1 MLYEKELKNLLSRL
15 NNGEE
20 IIFGS
25 ESHKIMS
32 YFSKKAIELTMK
44 INTQYMENSEIIK
57 IMNELTGND
66 IDENFVMFPPFY
78 TDFGKNIHLGKNI
91 FINSGCKFQDQGGI
105 KIGDGTFIGHNV
117 VIATLNH
124 NIEVDKRAN
133 LIPKPVIIGKNVWI
147 GSNSTICPGVVV
159 EDGSIIAAGSVV
171 TKKVDKNTV
180 VGGVPARVIKKI

>member
-1 MLYEKELKNLLSRL
+1 MYEKELKNLLFEL

-20 IIFGS
+20 IIAGS
-25 ESHKIMS
+25 KNHRIMS

-44 INTQYMENSEIIK
+44 MNTQYMENSEIIK

-133 LIPKPVIIGKNVWI
+133 IIPKPVIIGKNVWI

-171 TKKVDKNTV
+171 TKKVNKNTV
-180 VGGVPARVIKKI
+180 VGGVPARVIKKM